1 MFLQMNYQPRKYP
14 QFYFSDET
22 SSNLFSCIIWTK
34 LVSAK
39 SFKMNLIGLSLKG
52 PQNQNLT

>member
-1 MFLQMNYQPRKYP
+1 MNYQPRKYP
-14 QFYFSDET
+14 HFYFSDET